1 MAVWPDPEIERMVVV
16 TLVRGRTVGAN
27 GRRARIV
34 RGALPACLI
43 AAGWCTQAPAA
54 DWVINGHGEARDDD
68 NLFRKPGP
76 QRQSEQIYSAGIG
89 GLLYLNTGSM
99 TANIGG
105 EINRSL
111 FAKNDYLNNTGYIL
125 NARISRPKGRL
136 TFDVTA
142 SREKRLSDFSEIFSN
157 IRNMQTFTQVD
168 GQVRMKLIGDIRAV
182 VGGSLTRNQ
191 NSSIFASGYNNSG
204 ASLGLGYF
212 PPTGN
217 YITLLYQQSRSRGL
231 GGQPIDVDGVTQ
243 IYRQRFDERRI
254 GATIHYQPSAL
265 LLADVRIGYLHR
277 NDKSIFDKNFS
288 GVVGDVSLTWRP
300 RRTIEVI
307 ARAGRQ
313 LQSDGYIYSD
323 SVRQDFVSLLARSSV
338 TNRLKA
344 DLLASYAK
352 QHFVYDILSPVPIEP
367 RTDKLRQLKGG
378 LSYALTDRMTLRLE
392 GRRSWRRSTNELYPY
407 TENAGTLGIKFAF
420 GPGAKT
426 VR

>member
-1 MAVWPDPEIERMVVV
+1 M
-16 TLVRGRTVGAN
+16 
-27 GRRARIV
+27 RARLALH
-34 RGALPACLI
+34 ALPACLI
-43 AAGWCTQAPAA
+43 AIGWCSPAAAA

-68 NLFRKPGP
+68 NLFRKPGE
-76 QRQSEQIYSAGIG
+76 QRQSDQIYSAGVG
-89 GLLYLNTGSM
+89 GLLNLNTGGL
-99 TANIGG
+99 TGVVGG

-125 NARISRPKGRL
+125 NARLSRPKGRL
-136 TFDVTA
+136 TFDLTA
-142 SREKRLSDFSEIFSN
+142 SRERRLSDFSEIFSN

-168 GQVRMKLIGDIRAV
+168 GQVRVKLVGDFRAV
-182 VGGSLTRNQ
+182 VGGSLMRNQ
-191 NSSIFASGYNNSG
+191 NSSAFASGYNNSS
-204 ASLGLGYF
+204 ASLGFGYF

-231 GGQPIDVDGVTQ
+231 GGQEIDVDGVTQ
-243 IYRQRFDERRI
+243 LYRQRYDERRI
-254 GATIHYQPSAL
+254 GATVHYQPSAL

-288 GVVGDVSLTWRP
+288 GVIGDATITWRP
-300 RRTIEVI
+300 RRTIEVV

-338 TNRLKA
+338 TNHLKV

-367 RTDKLRQLKGG
+367 RTDRLRQLKAGV
-378 LSYALTDRMTLRLE
+378 SYALSDRMTLRLE
-392 GRRSWRRSTNELYPY
+392 GRRSWRRSTNELYPF

-420 GPGAKT
+420 GPGAKI